1 MFKVTQQKLA
11 ACEITESVRCPGSGA
26 VLVFEGT
33 VRDSSRGKK
42 VISVEYDAYEPL
54 AEKKLAEIGAQI
66 VRKWPQAKVAILH
79 RLGELQV
86 GETSLVIAVSSPHR
100 AEAFDA
106 CRLAIEEIKKIVPIW
121 KKEIW
126 EGGEYWIE
134 GDAPAGA
141 ER

>member
-1 MFKVTQQKLA
+1 MFKVTQHKLA
-11 ACEITESVRCPGSGA
+11 ASEITESVRCPGSGA

-121 KKEIW
+121 KKEVW

>member
-11 ACEITESVRCPGSGA
+11 ACEVTESVRCPGSGA

-121 KKEIW
+121 KKEVW

>member
-121 KKEIW
+121 KKEVW